1 VNEHDAA
8 APTGELDELDATI
21 LTGVR
26 RVWEAADPM
35 PAGLV
40 DQIQFAIDLGAVD
53 LEVSRL
59 IDTQLAGAARSDEHT
74 TVITFE
80 SPSLTIMI
88 TIEQHAKGTSRMD
101 GWLTP
106 GESHEVELRQHT
118 TSLSATAD
126 GNGRFSFDAVPSA
139 MTQLIVTMNGDSR
152 RVLTP
157 SFDVR

>member
-1 VNEHDAA
+1 VNEHDPA
-8 APTGELDELDATI
+8 APVDALDTAI

-35 PAGLV
+35 PPGLV
-40 DQIQFAIDLGAVD
+40 DQIQFAIDLGAMD

-59 IDTQLAGAARSDEHT
+59 IDTQPAGAARGDEHT

-80 SPSLTIMI
+80 SRSLTIMI
-88 TIEQHAKGTSRMD
+88 TIEQHAKGTSRID

-106 GESHEVELRQHT
+106 GDSHEVELRQQT

-126 GNGRFSFDAVPSA
+126 DNGRFSFDTVPSA
-139 MTQLIVTMNGDSR
+139 MTQLIVTLNGDSR